1 MIWMR
6 SAAADDL
13 DPALEPRISYVVAR
27 LERAVRA
34 AIAERVQPYGLTTLQ
49 YTALS
54 LLGTLGKPVS
64 TSQLARRAYMTPQA
78 MSAVIDALEGQGL
91 VRRNPDPNHG
101 RILPARLTA
110 KGRRVL
116 AACDESVDEFEDLML
131 DGLDPEE
138 RGDLRKLLMAA
149 VRRLGAGFPT

>member
-1 MIWMR
+1 M
-6 SAAADDL
+6 DDL
-13 DPALEPRISYVVAR
+13 DPALEPRFSYVVAR

-34 AIAERVQPYGLTTLQ
+34 AIAERVHPYGLTTLQ

-78 MSAVIDALEGQGL
+78 MSAVIDALERQGL

-101 RILPARLTA
+101 RILPARLTP

-116 AACDESVDEFEDLML
+116 TACDAAVDEFEDGML
-131 DGLDPEE
+131 DGIDPEARE
-138 RGDLRKLLMAA
+138 ELRRTLIAA
-149 VRRLGAGFPT
+149 VRRLGAGFPD